1 MYVCSQS
8 RRTRRDRT
16 RQASYGYVLT
26 HTGLVK
32 KQGGY
37 AFGCACVCVCVC
49 FTYTRTHTRLP
60 SVSQAHDDLGEKK
73 RKEGSARED
82 EKKSKAIQSIRQ
94 GSPSPSHRP
103 GVVLSY
109 PILSYPILSYPVL
122 SCPVLPCADGE
133 RRRGPARPGTFPRAD
148 FVVEGRTGDSAAA
161 STVVNSLHT
170 SYVV

>member
-37 AFGCACVCVCVC
+37 AFGCACLCVCVL
-49 FTYTRTHTRLP
+49 YIHTHTHGLP

-73 RKEGSARED
+73 KKGSARED
-82 EKKSKAIQSIRQ
+82 EKKKQSNPINQ
-94 GSPSPSHRP
+94 AGLPSPLSPP
-103 GVVLSY
+103 GRG
-109 PILSYPILSYPVL
+109 PILSYPILSCPILSYPVL
-122 SCPVLPCADGE
+122 SYPVLTGNVGE
-133 RRRGPARPGTFPRAD
+133 ARPAQARFRGLILWWKDERGIPQRL
-148 FVVEGRTGDSAAA
+148 VQ
-161 STVVNSLHT
+161 
-170 SYVV
+170 